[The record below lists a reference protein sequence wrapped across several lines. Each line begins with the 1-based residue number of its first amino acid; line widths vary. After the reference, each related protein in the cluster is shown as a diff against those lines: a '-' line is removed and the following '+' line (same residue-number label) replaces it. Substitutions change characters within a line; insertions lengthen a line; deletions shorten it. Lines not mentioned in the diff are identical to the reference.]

1 MSNDIAVTANP
12 IVALAAAFCPVVSPA
27 AFVNVTVGLDAY
39 SPPLPTT
46 IVSTENDKSVATAA
60 PAPAP
65 ASVSV
70 MREHFDTQ
78 ILH

>member
-1 MSNDIAVTANP
+1 MSNETEATANP

-46 IVSTENDKSVATAA
+46 IVSTENDKSAATAA
-60 PAPAP
+60 SLLPPVIVIAGA
-65 ASVSV
+65 
-70 MREHFDTQ
+70 F
-78 ILH
+78 

>member
-1 MSNDIAVTANP
+1 MIDATAKP
-12 IVALAAAFCPVVSPA
+12 IVAVAAAPVPVVSPA

-65 ASVSV
+65 ASVIV
-70 MREHFDTQ
+70 IVGAF
-78 ILH
+78 